1 MSILPSWKPTACV
14 LCENNCGIEVKLSQ
28 NEQRIE
34 KIRGDPIHPA
44 SRGYLC
50 QKASQVDHY
59 QNSTDRLLFPLKK
72 TASGFVRISWEKA
85 ISEIAQKFSCIK
97 KDYGGEAI
105 FYYGGGGQ
113 GNHLPGEY
121 ASATLAALQAKFRT
135 NSLAQ
140 EKTGEGWVSAQ
151 MFGAYVQR
159 GDFENCEVAVFLG
172 KNPWHSHGLQRA
184 RQALREIA
192 KNPKR
197 ALVVFDPRLSETA
210 ELADFHMQI
219 KPGTDA
225 WALAGLISIFI
236 KENLINWEW
245 IKEHTINAETTIR
258 QFQQFSIPDLCAT
271 CGITPQ
277 KLTKLAK
284 RLATAESIAWHED
297 LGVQM
302 NRHSTLVSYL
312 HRILWLMT
320 GSFGR
325 QGTQYIPNCIKPML
339 SGNPNISQRS
349 PVLGAPIISGMVPCN
364 LVAEEILADHPARYR
379 AMIVESA
386 NPAHSTADSKK
397 FIEAMGR
404 LECTVVIDIAMTETA
419 KHADYI
425 LPTTTQYEKAEA
437 TFFNFEFPNNYFH
450 LRHPIIKPPENSDV
464 LDEGEIHARLV
475 EQLNELPI
483 EVEYINWKLKET
495 GLENF
500 SKIFEEAASK
510 NPKINLYAS
519 VVLYRTLG
527 QLLPNGLA
535 NAAALWKIANKV
547 AIRSS
552 DSLEKADLKNNL
564 ENQGEYLFYKFLS
577 HPTGLIFSRE
587 EPNSSWKRLGVN
599 SQKINFLI
607 PELLDSL
614 STLKVLPTGHF
625 KNGYNFVL
633 SAGERR
639 AYTAN
644 CVIRNKN
651 WRRKDKNGLLKI
663 NNKDAEKLALE
674 NDSKVMIETES
685 GSAIISIEITDKIQ
699 SGHVSLPN
707 GLGMDN
713 KDEDGAGS
721 RLGVALNELT
731 NSKHRDPFAGTPQ
744 HKFIPA
750 KITPL

>member
-1 MSILPSWKPTACV
+1 MSQWKPTACV
-14 LCENNCGIEVKLSQ
+14 LCENNCGIEVKISPNGRL
-28 NEQRIE
+28 IE
-34 KIRGDPIHPA
+34 KVRGDSAHPA

-50 QKASQVDHY
+50 QKASQVGHY
-59 QNSTDRLLFPLKK
+59 QNSTDRLLYPLKK
-72 TASGFVRISWEKA
+72 TASGFIRISWETA
-85 ISEIAQKFSCIK
+85 ISEIAQKLSHIRNVH
-97 KDYGGEAI
+97 GGETI

-159 GDFENCEVAVFLG
+159 GDFENCEVGVFLG

-184 RQALREIA
+184 RQTLREIS
-192 KNPKR
+192 KNPDR

-210 ELADFHMQI
+210 ELADYHIQI
-219 KPGTDA
+219 RPGTDA
-225 WALAGLISIFI
+225 WALTALISIFI

-245 IKEHTINAETTIR
+245 VKEHTINAETILGH
-258 QFQQFSIPDLCAT
+258 FQQFSISDLCET
-271 CGITPQ
+271 CGINSQIMTR
-277 KLTKLAK
+277 LAK
-284 RLATAESIAWHED
+284 RLSTAKSIAWHED

-312 HRILWLMT
+312 HRILWLIT

-325 QGTQYIPNCIKPML
+325 LGTQYISNCIKPML
-339 SGNPNISQRS
+339 SGNPTISQCS

-364 LVAEEILADHPARYR
+364 LVAEEILSDHPARYR
-379 AMIVESA
+379 AMIIESA
-386 NPAHSTADSKK
+386 NPAHSTADTKK
-397 FIEAMGR
+397 FVEAMKR
-404 LECTVVIDIAMTETA
+404 LDCTVVIDIAMTETA

-437 TFFNFEFPNNYFH
+437 TFFNFEFPDNYFH
-450 LRHPIIKPPENSDV
+450 LRHPVVNPADDSDV

-475 EQLNELPI
+475 EQLNELPD
-483 EVEYINWKLKET
+483 EVGYINRELKER

-500 SKIFEEAASK
+500 SQIFDEAASK
-510 NPKINLYAS
+510 NPKINLYAP
-519 VVLYRTLG
+519 VILYRTLG

-547 AIRSS
+547 ATRSPE
-552 DSLEKADLKNNL
+552 SLRRAGLNGESKNRG
-564 ENQGEYLFYKFLS
+564 GELFYKFIS
-577 HPTGLIFSRE
+577 NPHGLIFSKE
-587 EPNSSWKRLGVN
+587 EPSSSWNRLGVGN
-599 SQKINFLI
+599 QKINFLI

-614 STLKVLPTGHF
+614 SSLKTLPADDS
-625 KNGYNFVL
+625 KNEYNFIL

-651 WRRKDKNGLLKI
+651 WRKKDKDGLLKI
-663 NNKDAEKLALE
+663 NDQDAEKLALKKG
-674 NDSKVMIETES
+674 SKVMLKTES
-685 GSAIISIEITDKIQ
+685 GSAIISVEITNKIQ

-713 KDEDGAGS
+713 KDEDGEIS

-731 NSKHRDPFAGTPQ
+731 SSKHRDFFAGTPQ
-744 HKFIPA
+744 HKFIPV
-750 KITPL
+750 KVTPVE